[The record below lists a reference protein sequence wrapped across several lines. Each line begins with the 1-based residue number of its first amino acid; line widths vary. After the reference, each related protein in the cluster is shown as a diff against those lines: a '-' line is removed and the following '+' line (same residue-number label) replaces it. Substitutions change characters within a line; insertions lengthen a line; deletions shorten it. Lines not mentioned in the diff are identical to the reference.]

1 MLHEWLYLAIFL
13 TLSLF
18 IPAFAIGLAGLLA
31 PKKPNKLKDT
41 IYECGIETVGPSR
54 IQYKAQFYIYGLIYL
69 IFDVETVLLYPF
81 AVAYNKIAV
90 FAIFEAVIFV
100 LILAF
105 GLIYAWRKGALEW
118 A

>member
-13 TLSLF
+13 AISLF
-18 IPAFAIGLAGLLA
+18 IPAVAIGLAGLLA
-31 PKKPNKLKDT
+31 PKKPNSLKDS
-41 IYECGIETVGPSR
+41 IYECGIQTAGPSH
-54 IQYKAQFYIYGLIYL
+54 IHYKAQYYIYGLVYL

-81 AVAYNKIAV
+81 AVAYNKVALFAV
-90 FAIFEAVIFV
+90 IEAVIFI
-100 LILAF
+100 LILTA